1 METFVGD
8 VVKISLDTK
17 ITLTGMNVYVKYVK
31 PNGVKGSWTGG
42 IDPSDDQVIV
52 YTTGMVD
59 LDVAGTWKLQ
69 AYASAAAPPYVG
81 HGKWVDLEVFEHGV
95 LTTVAPTTAP

>member
-8 VVKISLDTK
+8 IVKISLDTK
-17 ITLTGMNVYVKYVK
+17 ITLTGYDVYIKYIK
-31 PNGVKGSWTGG
+31 PNGVKGSWTAGVSG
-42 IDPSDDQVIV
+42 TDAEVLE
-52 YTTGMVD
+52 YTTNVTD

-69 AYASAAAPPYVG
+69 AFASDVGVAG